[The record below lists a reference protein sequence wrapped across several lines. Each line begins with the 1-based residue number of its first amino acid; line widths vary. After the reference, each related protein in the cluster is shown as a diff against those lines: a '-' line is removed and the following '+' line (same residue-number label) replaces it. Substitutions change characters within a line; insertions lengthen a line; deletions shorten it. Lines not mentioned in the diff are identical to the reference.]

1 MFLHPN
7 CEFKQGDLINVY
19 WMDNDEP
26 QRSPL
31 YPHPVIF
38 IDNSTPNHLL
48 QGGYPQGA
56 DYKGEPRF
64 YRVWVMD
71 DTNDD
76 GAGEQHFDRPYWTF
90 QKV

>member
-76 GAGEQHFDRPYWTF
+76 GAGEQHFDRPYWAF
-90 QKV
+90 AKA

>member
-7 CEFKQGDLINVY
+7 CEFKQGDLINIY
-19 WMDNDEP
+19 WVNNEGV

-31 YPHPVIF
+31 YPYPVIF
-38 IDNSTPNHLL
+38 IDNSTPNLL
-48 QGGYPQGA
+48 LKGGYPQGA

-71 DTNDD
+71 DTSSD
-76 GAGEQHFDRPYWTF
+76 GAGEQYFDRPYWTF
-90 QKV
+90 QKA